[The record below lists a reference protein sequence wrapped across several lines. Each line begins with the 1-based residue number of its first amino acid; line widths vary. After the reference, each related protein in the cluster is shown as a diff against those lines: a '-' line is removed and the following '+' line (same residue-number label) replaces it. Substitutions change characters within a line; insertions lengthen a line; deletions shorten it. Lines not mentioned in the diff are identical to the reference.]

1 MRLASALAFAVV
13 LAGCVTN
20 GIPQLQT
27 PAGDS
32 AALETLPWTL
42 TQCRY
47 VVGWSSADP
56 AKVQAQLPPGF
67 KVQPGTPLGLPVPVE
82 EVIIGTEAFE
92 CAEGAGLNGTVE
104 PMLYASIW
112 LPGTPPAE

>member
-32 AALETLPWTL
+32 AAPETLPWTL

-82 EVIIGTEAFE
+82 EVILGTEAFE
-92 CAEGAGLNGTVE
+92 CAEGAGRDGQGE
-104 PMLYASIW
+104 PVVCARRWMRD
-112 LPGTPPAE
+112 T